1 MTEPGGAAWDW
12 IEAMGRLATGMI
24 ALIAAFLGAIAQ
36 TIRIFR
42 YLEQHKNEMRADL
55 SRHMAEVSLKLDNM
69 RKESDQ
75 GRERL
80 FAHTQAMHSENITRQ
95 DALSA
100 RVIEV
105 EKGQARIEG
114 RLSVAPAPMG
124 G

>member
-1 MTEPGGAAWDW
+1 MTEPAGAPWDW
-12 IEAMGRLATGMI
+12 IDAVGRLAAGAV
-24 ALIAAFLGAIAQ
+24 ALMAAFLGAIAQ

-42 YLEQHKNEMRADL
+42 YLEAHKNELRGELNRHL
-55 SRHMAEVSLKLDNM
+55 SEVNLKLDTM
-69 RKESDQ
+69 RKESED
-75 GRERL
+75 GRRRL
-80 FAHTQAMHSENITRQ
+80 YENTQAMHSENITRQ

-114 RLSVAPAPMG
+114 RLSVAPAPTG

>member
-12 IEAMGRLATGMI
+12 IEAVSRLATGMI

-55 SRHMAEVSLKLDNM
+55 SRHMAEVNAKLDNM
-69 RKESDQ
+69 RKESED
-75 GRERL
+75 GRRRL
-80 FAHTQAMHSENITRQ
+80 YENTQAMHSENITRQ